1 MKIAH
6 LLAEITFC
14 IMRVVKNKGII
25 IKIFEIWQCRF
36 YGFGKNFLH
45 FISHPGKIAVLM
57 EEYLPLLL
65 AEKYFFD

>member
-6 LLAEITFC
+6 LLAEIAFC

-57 EEYLPLLL
+57 EEYLPLHIL
-65 AEKYFFD
+65 